1 MSIVQS
7 MEPDS
12 IESAH
17 KRMLSQEYMRMSRPK
32 PPKKNLL
39 KFEANDA
46 LRIPLRTVSE
56 WERNQSFMT
65 SDLTC
70 VKDLIARSADD
81 KNNAL
86 HGIYKFSHLSRSQVR
101 TIINYCSSPDQFLP
115 KIVDKPFETLCG
127 LWVAADF
134 LQPRES
140 KINENNNNAAN
151 LDEKKDLLF
160 LKKQIEKAIAQQL
173 SENISDET
181 IEAVEKS
188 HLPSALEDSVKG
200 HLNRTIQ
207 SFTGKLT
214 DKRLFGSI
222 LPLEVH
228 ISDRGNFV
236 FTTKKDS
243 SEIGIFTVEGKE
255 LGHCLG
261 YRNNPPISISGN
273 EQYYAFATD
282 HETITMFELPGLNE
296 VCGIK
301 IDDTEGIEIIRI
313 SNEGNYVVYVE
324 KPVYGM
330 TVGNPNKLRIH
341 NTGTKKTCSLNLYS
355 HIRAIEFSN
364 DEKYLGVLLMSRRT
378 ATEDRFIWLL
388 DQGRT
393 ERILDSKTDALAFRP
408 KKNGYATYE
417 ENRTVWLSDFDRTRK
432 IFELQDTSSCA
443 LSFDQSGDYLI
454 AQCCTNYPDKSNVSI
469 FSLLLNKMIKNAIV
483 CDSDSPV
490 SIIGDSVLV
499 KDNKKLIVHSL
510 TSNETRII
518 PDDFKSIVVS
528 KDGKMA
534 IIENYFNFFVTKLEQ
549 ELPANLKL
557 HELLACIKADK
568 EKPGSGAQLL
578 KKIEAK
584 EQSKNQN
591 SEKKDAFDPQRT
603 VKYSRPIY
611 PAKRPQEKY
620 VSSSFDINLDNAGN
634 EKKSGKDEEKD
645 GELS

>member
-1 MSIVQS
+1 
-7 MEPDS
+7 MERDLK
-12 IESAH
+12 ETGD
-17 KRMLSQEYMRMSRPK
+17 KRQFLQERMRMSRPK
-32 PPKKNLL
+32 PPKKNS
-39 KFEANDA
+39 FRCQTNDV

-56 WERNQSFMT
+56 WARNQSFIT

-81 KNNAL
+81 KSNAL
-86 HGIYKFSHLSRSQVR
+86 HGVYKFSNLSRSQVR
-101 TIINYCSSPDQFLP
+101 TIVNYCSAPDQFFP
-115 KIVDKPFETLCG
+115 KNVDEQFEQLCG

-134 LQPRES
+134 FQLRES
-140 KINENNNNAAN
+140 KINENNNNNNSAN
-151 LDEKKDLLF
+151 LGEKKDLLF
-160 LKKQIEKAIAQQL
+160 LKKQIEKAIARQL
-173 SENISDET
+173 SENICQET
-181 IEAVEKS
+181 IEAIEKS
-188 HLPSALEDSVKG
+188 HLPSALEDNVKG
-200 HLNRTIQ
+200 HLNRAIQ

-228 ISDRGNFV
+228 ISEKGNYV

-469 FSLLLNKMIKNAIV
+469 YSLLLNKMIKNAIV

-510 TSNETRII
+510 TTNETRII

-534 IIENYFNFFVTKLEQ
+534 IIEDYFNFFVTKLQQ
-549 ELPANLKL
+549 ELPANLRL
-557 HELLACIKADK
+557 HELLACIKSDK
-568 EKPGSGAQLL
+568 EKPGSGAELL
-578 KKIEAK
+578 KKIEAH
-584 EQSKNQN
+584 EQKKSETETKN
-591 SEKKDAFDPQRT
+591 
-603 VKYSRPIY
+603 
-611 PAKRPQEKY
+611 
-620 VSSSFDINLDNAGN
+620 VSSSFDTNLDKAENDK
-634 EKKSGKDEEKD
+634 ELGKDEEKD